1 MAVDGEDVQ
10 QPFVVVVEEGRTA
23 GNFGHLQKGH
33 AVCFGGVDDDG
44 DEDVFE
50 EMGGAVLADTARS
63 MLYANP
69 GNASAWL
76 ALELEGVRSNRRA
89 MGARIKVVLGAGN
102 ETRATYRTLGS
113 GGSFGA
119 SPLRQ
124 EIGLGPATAIARVE
138 ISWPVTGETQTIEGL
153 QPRHRYHVREGEA
166 RATRVGTASK

>member
-1 MAVDGEDVQ
+1 MFRNDEGHTFQDVT
-10 QPFVVVVEEGRTA
+10 TA

-33 AVCFGGVDDDG
+33 AVCFGDVDDDG
-44 DEDVFE
+44 DQDVFE
-50 EMGGAVLADTARS
+50 EMGGAVLADKARS

-69 GNASAWL
+69 GSANAWL
-76 ALELEGVRSNRRA
+76 SLELEGVRSNRRA
-89 MGARIKVVLGAGN
+89 MGARIKVVLGAGS
-102 ETRATYRTLGS
+102 ETRAIYRTVGS

-138 ISWPVTGETQTIEGL
+138 ISWPATGETQTIDGL

-166 RATRVGTASK
+166 RATQMGLPAR